1 MTTGSRSAEDVGP
14 AGGWWERYLRA
25 ERRVMEERRR
35 GQLAG
40 ALGAPLP
47 GESPEELGLM
57 AREDEHRAEEGLVEL
72 LEDGELSYKY
82 LAELVPRDLPA
93 RLEAEDARTSW
104 LMERAAQRLG
114 STRNERV
121 PGDRALVGGGP
132 RKEPVREG
140 DGYRCAACGYE
151 LFAVNAPLAPDM
163 LPVIDCCGI
172 RMEKV
177 DHGSSMVV
185 RNDGGLERLEYALW
199 RAHERDRL
207 RLARHPEVTRDGA
220 EFEMPPT
227 YREDGAQ

>member
-1 MTTGSRSAEDVGP
+1 M
-14 AGGWWERYLRA
+14 
-25 ERRVMEERRR
+25 MEERRR
-35 GQLAG
+35 GRLAG
-40 ALGAPLP
+40 DLGAPLW
-47 GESPEELGLM
+47 GESPKELRLM
-57 AREDEHRAEEGLVEL
+57 AREDERRAEEGLVEL
-72 LEDGELSYKY
+72 LEDGELSYKH

-151 LFAVNAPLAPDM
+151 LFMVNAPLAPDM
-163 LPVIDCCGI
+163 LPGIDCCGI

-185 RNDGGLERLEYALW
+185 RGDGGLERLEYALW
-199 RAHERDRL
+199 RAHERDRS

-220 EFEMPPT
+220 ESEMPPAR
-227 YREDGAQ
+227 REDGAQ